1 MTPDEAVA
9 MIRSGAPLPLHPL
22 IGGLP
27 PEIAW
32 RYLETVVDDVM
43 PAVSG

>member
-1 MTPDEAVA
+1 MTV
-9 MIRSGAPLPLHPL
+9 SGLPLHPL

-32 RYLETVVDDVM
+32 RYLTTVADRVM
-43 PAVSG
+43 PALAERA

>member
-1 MTPDEAVA
+1 
-9 MIRSGAPLPLHPL
+9 LHPI

-32 RYLETVVDDVM
+32 RYLETVVNKVV
-43 PAVSG
+43 PAVAK

>member
-1 MTPDEAVA
+1 M
-9 MIRSGAPLPLHPL
+9 LQLHPL

-32 RYLETVVDDVM
+32 RHLRLVTDVVL
-43 PAVSG
+43 PAAVPQG